1 MKHFI
6 CFLFLTNLFSYDNL
20 SLINDLYYNTIWK
33 KYDINKQKQEIF
45 ISNNAEKNI
54 EYIKIEQIVDFDKNE
69 LFTIIKNLNSYNQIV
84 SNKKISTELI
94 FSKNDTLYGHQLIT
108 NMIPFIR
115 NREYVFKMYMID
127 ENRLDWVLLNEGN
140 VLLQDYVN
148 RKNNILTYGAGSWE
162 MKDDSLLTFRIFVDD
177 EVNLPNSLIK
187 KIRINSVVKT
197 FNDVLKNLNRSNIK

>member
-1 MKHFI
+1 MKYFI

-162 MKDDSLLTFRIFVDD
+162 IIDDSLLTFRIFVDD

>member
-1 MKHFI
+1 MKYFI

-20 SLINDLYYNTIWK
+20 SLINDLYYNTMWE

-69 LFTIIKNLNSYNQIV
+69 LFAIIKNLNSYNQIV
-84 SNKKISTELI
+84 SNKKISTDLI

-162 MKDDSLLTFRIFVDD
+162 IKNDSLLTFRIFVDD

>member
-1 MKHFI
+1 MKYFI

-162 MKDDSLLTFRIFVDD
+162 IKNDSLLTFRIFVDD

>member
-1 MKHFI
+1 MKYFI

-162 MKDDSLLTFRIFVDD
+162 IKDDSLLTFRIFVDD

>member
-20 SLINDLYYNTIWK
+20 SLINDLYYNTMWE

-45 ISNNAEKNI
+45 VSNNAEKNI

-69 LFTIIKNLNSYNQIV
+69 LFAIIKNLNSYNQIV
-84 SNKKISTELI
+84 SNKKISTDLI

-162 MKDDSLLTFRIFVDD
+162 IKNDSLLTFRIFVDD

>member
-1 MKHFI
+1 MKYFI